1 MRKTI
6 YFQVGKFA
14 LAFVAAAGLFT
25 YTTATA
31 AESSVLTQQQTIK
44 VSGTVVDATTG
55 EPIIGANIMLK
66 GSTSGAGT
74 DVDGKFT
81 LDAPAGSMLQ
91 VSCIGYADVEVP
103 AAAQMTIKLRE
114 DSQQLSELIVV
125 GYSTV
130 KKESLTGSLQTLKSD
145 KITNVTTPNVENM
158 LTGKAPGVYVAPGG
172 SQPGAEGKI
181 IIRGKSTINGSTD
194 PLWVIDGVIVGSNAG
209 ALNPADI
216 EAMTILKD
224 AASTAIYGSQG
235 ANGVIVV
242 TTKKAGKDGAMSINV
257 SAKVGVTTLNNG
269 NLEMMNG
276 AELYD
281 YYKSFSNQSE
291 IKFTRWNEDLKNSD
305 YSWWDLA
312 TKTGFAQDYNV
323 SLSGGNEKLN
333 SFFSVGFY
341 DETGAVKGYDYTRY
355 TTRLKVDYKPFKWL
369 TVKPSLSGSLKDVY
383 DAQYS
388 VNSMYT
394 MLPWDNPYDKD
405 GSPMPHYS
413 GDWVNS
419 NKTNYLY
426 DLQWNYSKS
435 KTYEFM
441 GNLDFDVKITDWLTF
456 SSVNNYK
463 WQGGRSQ
470 DYEDPRSSGGE
481 GVNGRLSE
489 TDSYIARRYTNQLL
503 RFNKSFGDHSINAIL
518 GYEFND
524 YNYEWN
530 RYKKT
535 SIVPGYDSPD
545 TAVKPEEVAGTGSEW
560 AVQSFIFNANYSYNN
575 RYLAQVSFRR
585 DGASNFG
592 SNKKYGNFFSV
603 SGGWNIMNEK
613 FMRDVKWVNV
623 LKLRASYGSV
633 GNRPNSLYPQYDLYS
648 ITARYNEKPGALISQ
663 RGNPNLTW
671 EKTYAAGVGF
681 DATLFDRLRITFD
694 YYNKQTSDL
703 LYAIP
708 ISGVTGITRYWDN
721 VGNVINNGIEITVGV
736 DIIKGKDWNWSVDA
750 NLGTNRNKVDKLYS
764 GKDEIIISGGLNI
777 AGGAD
782 RILKLGLDADTW
794 YMREWAGVNPENGK
808 PTWYKTD
815 KDGNRVVTEKYAE
828 ANEVSTLGAYTPKF
842 FGGFSTD
849 LSWKNLDFNAVF
861 GYSVGGKIY
870 NYFRSEIDSDGAYT
884 DRNQMK
890 LQDGC
895 SRWEKPG
902 DIATHPQAS
911 YENKYST
918 SSNKASSRY
927 LEDGSYLK
935 LRSVTLG
942 YNLKFPKAHI
952 SNLRFYITGE
962 NLFTITKYSGVDP
975 EIMPDNDPATMNGVV
990 GFVGVSAYPQTR
1002 KFMFGVNLT
1011 F

>member
-1 MRKTI
+1 MRKSYLFKSRKACLAT
-6 YFQVGKFA
+6 VA
-14 LAFVAAAGLFT
+14 LLCMLFT
-25 YTTATA
+25 YSVVK
-31 AESSVLTQQQTIK
+31 AETEVGYALQQKTIK
-44 VSGTVVDATTG
+44 VHGVVIDAATG
-55 EPIIGANIMLK
+55 EPVIGANIMVK
-66 GSTSGAGT
+66 GSTTGIGS

-81 LDAPAGSMLQ
+81 IDAPEGAVLQ
-91 VSCIGYADVEVP
+91 ISCIGYKTKELP
-103 AAAQMTIKLRE
+103 AAEQMTVKL
-114 DSQQLSELIVV
+114 DTDTQLLEELVVV
-125 GYSTV
+125 GYSTI

-145 KITNVTTPNVENM
+145 KITNITTPNVENM

-242 TTKKAGKDGAMSINV
+242 TTKKASEGGNISLNV
-257 SAKVGVTTLNNG
+257 QAKVGVTTLNNG
-269 NLEMMNG
+269 NLQVMNG

-281 YYKSFSNQSE
+281 YYKSFSNQND
-291 IKFTRWNEDLKNSD
+291 IKFPRWNDELRNSN
-305 YSWWDLA
+305 YNWWDLA
-312 TKTGFAQDYNV
+312 TQTGFAQDYNI

-333 SFFSVGFY
+333 SFFSAGFY

-355 TTRLKVDYKPFKWL
+355 NTRLKVNFTPFKWL
-369 TVKPSLSGSLKDVY
+369 TIKPSIAGSLKDIN
-383 DAQYS
+383 DTQYS
-388 VNSMYT
+388 VNAMYT

-405 GSPMPHYS
+405 GSPMPHKS
-413 GDWVNS
+413 KEWVNS
-419 NKTNYLY
+419 NSTNYLY

-441 GNLDFDVKITDWLTF
+441 GNLDFDIKFTGWLTF

-463 WQGGRSQ
+463 WQGKKYQ
-470 DYEDPRSSGGE
+470 AYEDPRSNSGM
-481 GVNGRLSE
+481 GVNGRL
-489 TDSYIARRYTNQLL
+489 TDQNENMYRRYTNQLL
-503 RFNKSFGDHSINAIL
+503 RFNKSFGDHNINAVL

-524 YNYEWN
+524 YNYDWT
-530 RYKKT
+530 RSKKV
-535 SIVPGYDSPD
+535 SIVPGYDAPN
-545 TAVKPEEVAGTGSEW
+545 TAVKPEEVAGTGSGW
-560 AVQSFIFNANYSYNN
+560 AVQSLIFNANYSYNN

-592 SNKKYGNFFSV
+592 SNKKYGNFFSI
-603 SGGWNIMNEK
+603 SAGWNIMNEA
-613 FMRDVKWVNV
+613 FMKETEWINV

-648 ITARYNEKPGALISQ
+648 ITAKYNEKPGALISQ
-663 RGNPNLTW
+663 RGNPGLTW
-671 EKTYAAGVGF
+671 EKTYAAGIGF
-681 DATLFDRLRITFD
+681 DAVLFNRFRIIFD

-708 ISGVTGITRYWDN
+708 ISGVMGVTRYWDN
-721 VGNVINNGIEITVGV
+721 VGNVINNGIEITLGV

-750 NLGTNRNKVDKLYS
+750 NLGLNRNKVDKLYS
-764 GKDEIIISGGLNI
+764 GKDEMIISGGVNI

-782 RILKLGLDADTW
+782 RILKLGMDADTW
-794 YMREWAGVNPENGK
+794 YLREWAGVNPENGK

-849 LSWKNLDFNAVF
+849 LSWKNIDFNAVF

-890 LQDGC
+890 LQKSW

-902 DIATHPQAS
+902 DIATHPKPS

-918 SSNKASSRY
+918 NSNKVSSRY

-935 LRSVTLG
+935 LRSLTLG
-942 YNLKFPKAHI
+942 YNIKLPKIHI
-952 SNLRFYITGE
+952 SNLRVFFTGE

-975 EIMPDNDPATMNGVV
+975 EVMPNSDYGVV
-990 GFVGVSAYPQTR
+990 GFVTPSAYPQTR